1 MGAITVELQM
11 PFAMKGDA
19 YADFILYLPV
29 FFYLLKGIRIY
40 NIITLYLYHCTRI
53 IFSKRI
59 SLLCSCPTC

>member
-40 NIITLYLYHCTRI
+40 NIITLY
-53 IFSKRI
+53 I
-59 SLLCSCPTC
+59 SNFYYSLRAKCVLGYLENEK